1 MKLKKIATLAL
12 TAILTGMLFTGC
24 GEENKTENALQVN
37 EKKLGMISKMNV
49 SETNYNSFLQK
60 YEVRAGIKLSH
71 QVIFYD
77 DLNSLQMGLQ
87 SKSIDEMSVYNS
99 VGKYIISKNSQ
110 MEILNDHMS
119 DFTDSFCFALRKEDS
134 ELKNSFDGAI
144 KSMKDDGT
152 LDNLVKTYITDLK
165 EDPPTVD
172 IENISG
178 ADTIKVGITGD
189 LPPLD
194 LILSDGTAAGFN
206 TAVLSEISK
215 RIGKNIE
222 LVQIESGARAA
233 ALTSKKID
241 VIFWAIIP
249 SNEIFPSDIDKPE
262 SVEMTSAYYR
272 DNVVHIELKK

>member
-1 MKLKKIATLAL
+1 MKFKKIATFAL
-12 TAILTGMLFTGC
+12 TAILTGILFTGC
-24 GEENKTENALQVN
+24 GQENKTENALQGN

-49 SETNYNSFLQK
+49 SEANYDSFLK
-60 YEVRAGIKLSH
+60 NYEARAGIKLSPEI
-71 QVIFYD
+71 IFYD
-77 DLNSLQMGLQ
+77 DLKSMQLGLQ
-87 SKSIDEMSVYNS
+87 SKNIDAMSLYTC
-99 VGKYIISKNSQ
+99 VGNYIVSKDSKT
-110 MEILNDHMS
+110 EIAKDTALDL
-119 DFTDSFCFALRKEDS
+119 TDSFCFAIRKEDS
-134 ELKNSFDGAI
+134 DLKNSFDGAI

-152 LDNLVKTYITDLK
+152 LDNLIKTYITDLK
-165 EDPPTVD
+165 EDPPAVA

-249 SNEIFPSDIDKPE
+249 SNEILPSDIDKPE
-262 SVEMTSAYYR
+262 GVEMTSAYYR

>member
-1 MKLKKIATLAL
+1 MKLKKIATFAL

-24 GEENKTENALQVN
+24 GQDNKTENAVQAN

-49 SETNYNSFLQK
+49 SETQYNSFLK
-60 YEVRAGIKLSH
+60 NYEARAGIKLSH
-71 QVIFYD
+71 QIIFYD
-77 DLNSLQMGLQ
+77 DLNSMQLGLQ
-87 SKSIDEMSVYNS
+87 SKNIDEMSLYS
-99 VGKYIISKNSQ
+99 CVGNYLVSKDSKT
-110 MEILNDHMS
+110 EIVKDNAADL
-119 DFTDSFCFALRKEDS
+119 TDSFCFALRADDKD
-134 ELKNSFDGAI
+134 LKNSIDNAI

-152 LDNLVKTYITDLK
+152 LDKLTKTYITDLK
-165 EDPPTVD
+165 GDPPAVN

-241 VIFWAIIP
+241 VIFWAIVP
-249 SNEIFPSDIDKPE
+249 SSEILPSDIDQPAG
-262 SVEMTSAYYR
+262 VELTSAYYR

>member
-1 MKLKKIATLAL
+1 MKLKKIATFAL
-12 TAILTGMLFTGC
+12 IAILTGMLFTGC

-60 YEVRAGIKLSH
+60 YEARAGIKLSPEI
-71 QVIFYD
+71 IFYD
-77 DLNSLQMGLQ
+77 NLSSMQLGLQ
-87 SKSIDEMSVYNS
+87 SKSIDAMSLYTC
-99 VGKYIISKNSQ
+99 VGNYIVSKDSKT
-110 MEILNDHMS
+110 EIAKDTALNL
-119 DFTDSFCFALRKEDS
+119 TDSFCFALRKEDS
-134 ELKNSFDGAI
+134 ELKDSFDGAI

-165 EDPPTVD
+165 EDPPAVD

-233 ALTSKKID
+233 AFTSKKID

-262 SVEMTSAYYR
+262 NVEMTSAYYR

>member
-12 TAILTGMLFTGC
+12 TAIFAGALFTGC
-24 GEENKTENALQVN
+24 GQENVPEPALQVN

-249 SNEIFPSDIDKPE
+249 SNEILPSDIDKPE